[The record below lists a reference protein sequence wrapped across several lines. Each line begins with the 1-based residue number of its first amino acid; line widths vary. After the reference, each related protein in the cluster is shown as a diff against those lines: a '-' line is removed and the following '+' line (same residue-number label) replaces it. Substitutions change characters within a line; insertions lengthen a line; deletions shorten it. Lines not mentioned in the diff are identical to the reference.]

1 MCWANRESV
10 TKPAIWA
17 WTLHGI
23 ATLWNA
29 SEQLPT
35 STFTD
40 VAFAPEMGT
49 LKFGVPFAV
58 AQDRAKPNTSIC
70 IGEEPYYAMPRHK
83 FVSCHRHLQTCK
95 SQFSFSV
102 EPRLLCMRY
111 NVMCLSEGSLFRGPL
126 RTASLFMKGSAITR
140 QDIKQHHMRGQ
151 MRDGEFLLQK
161 SNTTCSTTKNVEML
175 KEVSPEWRPRDHSH
189 KTSALGEGGSWV
201 TKKKM

>member
-1 MCWANRESV
+1 MGAPS
-10 TKPAIWA
+10 
-17 WTLHGI
+17 L
-23 ATLWNA
+23 
-29 SEQLPT
+29 LPT
-35 STFTD
+35 TIKLTCVLSQQRVSDKTCNMSMNT
-40 VAFAPEMGT
+40 AWHCNA
-49 LKFGVPFAV
+49 LKRERATANQHFYGCGICTRDGDFEVWSPFGV

-126 RTASLFMKGSAITR
+126 RTASLFMKGSAIKR

-175 KEVSPEWRPRDHSH
+175 KEVSPE
-189 KTSALGEGGSWV
+189 
-201 TKKKM
+201 